1 MDFPISHH
9 PSPDSASPNPS
20 EPGGSS
26 GNNQLPPRKR
36 SKSSTPEDDNAINN
50 TGKSKRHQFAIP
62 KDVSEGSASRTI
74 TTWKK
79 LHEINLL
86 KSILEYHN
94 EHGTY
99 PFDDSTH
106 MQKFYKGW
114 IERGVYID
122 EDVFTNKMVEL
133 PERFFKNQDKTFV
146 LGANL
151 KAWMPPADVRIYELS
166 SMIWG
171 NIKDDDDDFDDV
183 DDDDDDNDGGSCVD
197 PKD

>member
-1 MDFPISHH
+1 MDFPILSHH
-9 PSPDSASPNPS
+9 PSPDSASPI
-20 EPGGSS
+20 GSS
-26 GNNQLPPRKR
+26 STNNNQLPPRKR
-36 SKSSTPEDDNAINN
+36 NKSLTPEDDNDINN
-50 TGKSKRHQFAIP
+50 TSKSKRHQFAIP

-74 TTWKK
+74 STWKK

-86 KSILEYHN
+86 KSILEYYN
-94 EHGTY
+94 ENGTY

-106 MQKFYKGW
+106 TQKFYKIW
-114 IERGVYID
+114 IERRVYID

-151 KAWMPPADVRIYELS
+151 KAWMPPSDVRIYELW

-171 NIKDDDDDFDDV
+171 NKDDDIDDFDD
-183 DDDDDDNDGGSCVD
+183 DDGGSCVD